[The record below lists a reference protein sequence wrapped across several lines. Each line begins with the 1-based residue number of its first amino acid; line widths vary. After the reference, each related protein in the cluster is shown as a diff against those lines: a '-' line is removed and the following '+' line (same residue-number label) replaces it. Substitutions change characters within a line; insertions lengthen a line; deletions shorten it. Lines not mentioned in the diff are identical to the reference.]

1 MKYEVCTGNYNEAI
15 VASRKGADRIEL
27 CDNLLEGGTTPS
39 YGVIK
44 KVKENINTPFNV
56 IIRPRGGNFIYS
68 KEEKEIMIEDIK
80 ICNSLN
86 VNGIAIGALKEDNN
100 IDIDFIKE
108 VISINETKEV
118 TFHMA
123 FDEIKNKKNAIDILI
138 ELKVNRILT
147 KGGEISALKNLDYI
161 NELICYAK
169 DRIIIMPGG
178 GVNKENRDYVMEKT
192 NALELHGT
200 KII

>member
-1 MKYEVCTGNYNEAI
+1 MIFEVCTGSYKEAI
-15 VASRKGADRIEL
+15 EASKKGAGRIEL

-39 YGVIK
+39 YGTIK
-44 KVKENINTPFNV
+44 KLKESVITPFNV

-80 ICNSLN
+80 ICNNLE
-86 VNGIAIGALKEDNN
+86 VNGIVIGALNENN
-100 IDIDFIKE
+100 KIDIDFIKE
-108 VISINETKEV
+108 VIKVNKTKEI

-123 FDEIKNKKNAIDILI
+123 FDEIKDKKEAIDQLI
-138 ELKVNRILT
+138 NLNVTRILT
-147 KGGEISALKNLDYI
+147 KGGKVSALNNLDYLK
-161 NELICYAK
+161 ELISYSK
-169 DRIIIMPGG
+169 GKIIIMPGG
-178 GVNKENRDYVMEKT
+178 GINKENRDYVQLKT

>member
-1 MKYEVCTGNYNEAI
+1 MIVEVCTGSYKEAI
-15 VASRKGADRIEL
+15 EASKKGADRIEL

-39 YGVIK
+39 YGTIK
-44 KVKENINTPFNV
+44 KLKENINTPFNV

-80 ICNSLN
+80 ICNDLN
-86 VNGIAIGALKEDNN
+86 INGIVIGALNKNSE
-100 IDIDFIKE
+100 IDIDFIEE
-108 VISINETKEV
+108 VISINRTKEI

-123 FDEIKNKKNAIDILI
+123 FDEIEDKKKAIDTLI
-138 ELKVNRILT
+138 NLNIKRILT
-147 KGGEISALKNLDYI
+147 KGGKISAVHNLDYLK
-161 NELICYAK
+161 ELISYAE

-178 GVNKENRDYVMEKT
+178 GINKENRDYVKFKT

>member
-1 MKYEVCTGNYNEAI
+1 MKCEVCTGSYNEALE
-15 VASRKGADRIEL
+15 AQRKGADRIEL

-39 YGVIK
+39 YGTIK
-44 KVKENINTPFNV
+44 RAKKNIEIPFNV

-68 KEEKEIMIEDIK
+68 KTEKEIMIEDIK
-80 ICNSLN
+80 ICNSLK
-86 VNGIAIGALKEDNN
+86 VNGIVIGALKENNN
-100 IDIDFIKE
+100 IDIEFIKE
-108 VISINETKEV
+108 VMKINETKEV

-123 FDEIKNKKNAIDILI
+123 FDEIEDKKRAIDILS

-161 NELICYAK
+161 KELISYAG

-178 GVNKENRDYVMEKT
+178 GVNKENRSYVSEKT
-192 NALELHGT
+192 NALELHGS